1 MRVQDRGHLVLDP
14 RAVPDH
20 LVAPR
25 HEPPPA
31 FGVSI
36 GQPDLGQ
43 KVGGPQRRQNTGID
57 LVGLDVRMGDRL
69 DLQRVGDDHPSD
81 IGREH
86 ADHCHRVAG
95 RLDDDLVLFAEAAAE
110 RRQSRARHVDASH

>member
-1 MRVQDRGHLVLDP
+1 MRVQDRVHLVLDP

-81 IGREH
+81 IWREH